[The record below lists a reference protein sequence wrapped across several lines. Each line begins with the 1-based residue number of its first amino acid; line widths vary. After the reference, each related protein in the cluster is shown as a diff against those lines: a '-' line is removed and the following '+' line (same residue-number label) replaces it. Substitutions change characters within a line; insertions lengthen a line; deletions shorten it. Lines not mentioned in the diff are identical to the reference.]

1 MLFPLCWDSVAK
13 KYISC
18 CFFPLHYEQHL
29 NAYLECSFDFFDIT
43 VSLKSD
49 EVLNLTWN
57 GRFIECHL
65 VEEDNFNVALLYMCK
80 RSLVKP
86 CSLQLSTSFLFFLD
100 TTAWIDISFNWK
112 LKGSQRNPMAPH
124 LWKAHWGLLNIKK
137 QVTLLPTS
145 LLHNKDPLAM
155 QALLS
160 HMKLN
165 MD

>member
-1 MLFPLCWDSVAK
+1 
-13 KYISC
+13 
-18 CFFPLHYEQHL
+18 
-29 NAYLECSFDFFDIT
+29 
-43 VSLKSD
+43 
-49 EVLNLTWN
+49 
-57 GRFIECHL
+57 
-65 VEEDNFNVALLYMCK
+65 
-80 RSLVKP
+80 
-86 CSLQLSTSFLFFLD
+86 
-100 TTAWIDISFNWK
+100 
-112 LKGSQRNPMAPH
+112 MAPH